1 MFADATP
8 FWRHSDGV
16 RSLPLLSPDDPP
28 PVRRTTRPGD
38 WLFTVEHAGRAV
50 PAALGDLGLP
60 AGEIDR
66 HIGWDPGASDLAHA
80 LLDRLGGVLVE
91 QPYSRLVI
99 DCNRPWGSP
108 TLIPEISDESPVPA
122 NQRIEGAARHARWNE
137 IHQPYQSAVA
147 AEVRARPR
155 SLVSVHTY
163 DPQRRTDAA
172 PRPWP
177 VGLLWRQ
184 DNPLATALAAAL
196 ASDPGVLPLGINQ
209 PYSID
214 DASDYA
220 LPVHAEPAGLPHVLI
235 EVRNDYLKTPDA
247 VAEMADRL
255 AAALNAW
262 TP

>member
-1 MFADATP
+1 MT
-8 FWRHSDGV
+8 DGV

-28 PVRRTTRPGD
+28 PFRRTARPGD
-38 WLFTVEHAGRAV
+38 WLFTVEHAGRAI

-60 AGEIDR
+60 EGEIDR
-66 HIGWDPGASDLAHA
+66 HIGWDPGAANLAHA

-99 DCNRPWGSP
+99 DCNRPWTAAS
-108 TLIPEISDESPVPA
+108 LIPEDSDLTPVPA
-122 NQRIEGAARHARWNE
+122 NRDLPVGDRHRRWNE
-137 IHQPYQSAVA
+137 VHQPYQAAVA
-147 AEVRARPR
+147 AEVKARPR
-155 SLVSVHTY
+155 GFLSVHTF
-163 DPQRRTDAA
+163 DPQRRVDPT

-184 DNPLATALAAAL
+184 ENPLASAL
-196 ASDPGVLPLGINQ
+196 ASALATDPAAQPLGINQ

-220 LPVHAEPAGLPHVLI
+220 LPVHAEPTRLPHVLI

-247 VAEMADRL
+247 VAAMADRF
-255 AAALNAW
+255 AAVLSAW
-262 TP
+262 SP